1 MALIVAELGFGAHLL
16 MNRLFS
22 WLALAAMASVGV
34 SATQAQDY
42 GSAFGVDEVRGGLFF
57 HSVDHAPP
65 GSFLGLIDTTRLQDV
80 NVELLFTP
88 FDLGDFNWIG
98 AIRPHVGATINFGGL
113 ESQVYAGLS
122 WTWHVLDGPVFIEG
136 TFGGALH
143 NGATTGAIYPARNLG
158 CSALFRESASIGV
171 DVTPQ
176 ASIMLTVEH
185 SSHAGLCGG
194 GNMGITNL
202 GVRAG
207 WKF

>member
-1 MALIVAELGFGAHLL
+1 
-16 MNRLFS
+16 MNRLILG
-22 WLALAAMASVGV
+22 LALTILTLFGTNTAR
-34 SATQAQDY
+34 AQDY
-42 GSAFGVDEVRGGLFF
+42 GSAFGVDELRGGLFF

-65 GSFLGLIDTTRLQDV
+65 GSFLGFIDTTRLQDV

-98 AIRPHVGATINFGGL
+98 EIRPHLGATVNFGGL

-122 WTWHVLDGPVFIEG
+122 WTWHVFDGPVFIEG

-143 NGATTGAIYPARNLG
+143 NGATSGAVYPARNLG
-158 CSALFRESASIGV
+158 CPALFRESASIGI

-185 SSHAGLCGG
+185 SSHAGLCGAS
-194 GNMGITNL
+194 NKGITNL

>member
-1 MALIVAELGFGAHLL
+1 MGRSGYWPAVVLLTLMGAG
-16 MNRLFS
+16 
-22 WLALAAMASVGV
+22 AAR
-34 SATQAQDY
+34 AQDY
-42 GSAFGVDEVRGGLFF
+42 GAGFGADELRGGLFF

-65 GSFLGLIDTTRLQDV
+65 GSFLGFLDTTRLHDV

-98 AIRPHVGATINFGGL
+98 EIRPHLGATVNFGGL

-122 WTWHVLDGPVFIEG
+122 WTWHVFDGPVFIEG

-143 NGATTGAIYPARNLG
+143 NGAATGAVYPARNLG

-185 SSHAGLCGG
+185 SSHAGLCGA

-202 GVRAG
+202 GLRAG

>member
-1 MALIVAELGFGAHLL
+1 MNKLIS
-16 MNRLFS
+16 RLAPAA
-22 WLALAAMASVGV
+22 LALFAADVA
-34 SATQAQDY
+34 QAQDY
-42 GSAFGVDEVRGGLFF
+42 GTGFGVDELRGGLFF

-65 GSFLGLIDTTRLQDV
+65 GSFLGFLDTTRLQDA
-80 NVELLFTP
+80 NIELLFTP

-98 AIRPHVGATINFGGL
+98 KIRPHLGATVNFGGL

-122 WTWHVLDGPVFIEG
+122 WTWHVFDGPVFIEG

-143 NGATTGAIYPARNLG
+143 NGAISGAIYPARNLG
-158 CSALFRESASIGV
+158 CSALFRESASIGF
-171 DVTPQ
+171 DITEQ
-176 ASIMLTVEH
+176 ASVMLTVEH
-185 SSHAGLCGG
+185 SSHAGLCGA

>member
-1 MALIVAELGFGAHLL
+1 MSRSGYLLAVVLLTLMGCGAA
-16 MNRLFS
+16 R
-22 WLALAAMASVGV
+22 
-34 SATQAQDY
+34 AQDY
-42 GSAFGVDEVRGGLFF
+42 GSAFGVDELRGGLFF

-65 GSFLGLIDTTRLQDV
+65 GSFLGFIDTTRLQDV

-98 AIRPHVGATINFGGL
+98 EIRPHLGATLNFGGL

-122 WTWHVLDGPVFIEG
+122 WTWHVFDGPVFIEG

-143 NGATTGAIYPARNLG
+143 NGASSGAVFPARNLG
-158 CSALFRESASIGV
+158 CPTLFRESASIGV

-185 SSHAGLCGG
+185 SSHAGLCGD
-194 GNMGITNL
+194 GNTGITNL